1 LPFTKQYNQT
11 LDGSGIGLR
20 SPAGEKAKSPTKED
34 SPIPKERC
42 AKGDPKQS
50 KRFIEAARAAGA
62 DGMQAGADLAFKRMA
77 PSKRQVGIPRSSELN
92 PECLAA
98 SSESFGKPAVTRARR
113 LVRTRHEQVL

>member
-77 PSKRQVGIPRSSELN
+77 PSKPQGRDSKKQRVEP
-92 PECLAA
+92 
-98 SSESFGKPAVTRARR
+98 
-113 LVRTRHEQVL
+113 